1 MKFFKSI
8 LSVGVV
14 LILLHSCTSNMDL
27 NMQNRPLADLSGI
40 YTDTLS
46 IEIDGRYI
54 IDTVIRKRIIKINDS
69 TYQMPLAVDTN
80 IAPWIYHNVPV
91 VIHVKSDSTVYT
103 ESILLGPSR
112 YGTGYVLPSREYF
125 NIRLS
130 GYPNAFSQ
138 PTIDRMRKTQKES
151 L

>member
-14 LILLHSCTSNMDL
+14 LILQYSCTSNMDL

-40 YTDTLS
+40 YSDTLS

-54 IDTVIRKRIIKINDS
+54 TDTVIRKRIIKINDS

-80 IAPWIYHNVPV
+80 IAPWIYHNIPV
-91 VIHVKSDSTVYT
+91 TIHIKGDSTVYT
-103 ESILLGPSR
+103 ESVLLGPSR
-112 YGTGYVLPSREYF
+112 YGTGHVVPSQTYF

-130 GYPNAFSQ
+130 GYPNVFSQ
-138 PTIDRMRKTQKES
+138 PTIDKMRKIE
-151 L
+151 